1 MATCVPDLSSIDGVS
16 SAERKLY
23 EAFQSGLGNE
33 FLVLH
38 SVKWI
43 AKPRGAGPR
52 DGEVDFLIC
61 HPRHGLLVVEVK
73 GGGVVLD
80 YATGHFASIDR
91 HGDEHEIKN
100 PFEQSMKGKF
110 AVLEKLKESPFWQK
124 LGLGRI
130 VLGHAAFFPNIDQV
144 DRLVGPDAP
153 LEIIGGRRDLTSIS
167 QWIERAFSYWAIP
180 GSQGRFSELGV
191 GGVATVRR
199 ILARVSTTR
208 PLVSARLVHEEQTR
222 IELTERQGA
231 VLNLLSRQRRVMIA
245 GGAGTGK
252 TLIAREKA
260 VRSAEEG
267 LNTLLVCYNRGL
279 ADHLREQCAGIEGLD
294 VATFHQLCKRWIDKA
309 KAELGR
315 DLLAEARRD
324 YPGGTEFNHHQ
335 PIALALAI
343 DAFGPHYDAIVVDE
357 AQDFGDE
364 FWMPIELMLSD
375 HSDGLLYVFL
385 DENQDIYG
393 RSAAIP
399 IVGEPMLLD
408 RNCRNT
414 TAIHTAAYR
423 YYRGARIEAPR
434 IAGADVELLTAP
446 DVARQARMISSLIT
460 RMIAEERVPPH
471 DIGVLLCD
479 GRSRSLF
486 ERALAATAIPKTARW
501 SHIEGYG
508 AGSITVDTV
517 AKFKGL
523 ERSIIILWG
532 FDGCDPVADRE
543 TLYVGMSRAK
553 SLLFLCG
560 TVAACGW
567 ALSTSLT

>member
-1 MATCVPDLSSIDGVS
+1 MAICIPPLDDTSTES

-23 EAFQSGLGNE
+23 QAFQSGLSDD

-43 AKPRGAGPR
+43 AKPRGTGPR

-61 HPRHGLLVVEVK
+61 HPQYGLLVIEVK
-73 GGGVVLD
+73 GGGLVLD
-80 YATGHFASIDR
+80 YTTGRFASIDR
-91 HGDEHEIKN
+91 HGDENAIKN
-100 PFEQSMKGKF
+100 PFEQAMKGKF
-110 AVLEKLKESPFWQK
+110 AIIEKLKETTSWQK

-130 VLGHAAFFPNIDQV
+130 ALGHAAFFPDV
-144 DRLVGPDAP
+144 DHVEKLVGPDAP
-153 LEIIGGRRDLTSIS
+153 LEIVGGRRDLISIS
-167 QWIERAFSYWAIP
+167 RWVERSFVYWAGP
-180 GSQGRFSELGV
+180 GSQGRFSELGS

-199 ILARVSTTR
+199 ILARVSTAR
-208 PLVSARLVHEEQTR
+208 PLVSARLLQEEQTR
-222 IELTERQGA
+222 IELTVRQA
-231 VLNLLSRQRRVMIA
+231 EILDLLSRQRRVMVA

-267 LNTLLVCYNRGL
+267 LMTLLVCYNRGL
-279 ADHLREQCAGIEGLD
+279 ADHLREQCAGIEGLE

-315 DLLAEARRD
+315 DLLAEARQD
-324 YPGGTEFNHHQ
+324 YPGGTVFDHHQ

-343 DAFGPHYDAIVVDE
+343 DAFGPQYDAIVVDE

-375 HSDGLLYVFL
+375 HADGLLYVFL

-399 IVGEPMLLD
+399 IAGEPMLLD

-414 TAIHTAAYR
+414 TAIHAAAYR
-423 YYRGARIEAPR
+423 YYRGARIEAPK
-434 IAGADVELLTAP
+434 IVGTAVEVLTAP
-446 DVARQARMISSLIT
+446 DVARQARAISVLVT
-460 RMIAEERVPPH
+460 RMVAEEGVAPH
-471 DIGVLLCD
+471 DIGILLCD

-486 ERALAATAIPKTARW
+486 ERALAANTIPKAARW
-501 SHIEGYG
+501 GHIEGYG
-508 AGSITVDTV
+508 PGSITVDTV

-523 ERSIIILWG
+523 ERPIIILWG
-532 FDGCDPVADRE
+532 LDTCDPVADRE

-560 TVAACGW
+560 TVAACSRT
-567 ALSTSLT
+567 LSTAVT

>member
-1 MATCVPDLSSIDGVS
+1 MAICIPPLDASTES

-23 EAFQSGLGNE
+23 EALRSGLGDD

-43 AKPRGAGPR
+43 ARPRGVGPR

-61 HPRHGLLVVEVK
+61 HPRYGLLVVEVK
-73 GGGVVLD
+73 GGGVILD
-80 YATGHFASIDR
+80 YATRRFASIDR
-91 HGDEHEIKN
+91 HGDEHEITN
-100 PFEQSMKGKF
+100 PFEQAMKGKF
-110 AVLEKLKESPFWQK
+110 AILEKLKESPFWQK

-130 VLGHAAFFPNIDQV
+130 ALGHAAFFPDV
-144 DRLVGPDAP
+144 DGVGSLVGPDAP
-153 LEIIGGRRDLTSIS
+153 LDIIGGRQDLTLIS
-167 QWIERAFSYWAIP
+167 QWVDRAFAYWA
-180 GSQGRFSELGV
+180 GSGGKGRLSELGA

-208 PLVSARLVHEEQTR
+208 PLVSARLIQEEQTR
-222 IELTERQGA
+222 IDLTERQA
-231 VLNLLSRQRRVMIA
+231 AILDLLSRQRRVMVA

-267 LNTLLVCYNRGL
+267 LKTLLVCYNRGL
-279 ADHLREQCAGIEGLD
+279 ADHLREQCEGIEGLD

-309 KAELGR
+309 KSELGR
-315 DLLAEARRD
+315 DLMAEARHD
-324 YPGGTEFNHHQ
+324 YPGGTEFDHHQ

-357 AQDFGDE
+357 GQDFGDE
-364 FWMPIELMLSD
+364 FWMPIEMMLSD
-375 HSDGLLYVFL
+375 HADGLLYVFL

-399 IVGEPMLLD
+399 IKGEPMLLD
-408 RNCRNT
+408 KNCRNT
-414 TAIHTAAYR
+414 TAIHAAAYR
-423 YYRGARIEAPR
+423 YYRGARIEAPK
-434 IAGADVELLTAP
+434 IAGAEVELLTAP
-446 DVARQARMISSLIT
+446 DTDRQARAISALVT
-460 RMIAEERVPPH
+460 RFVSVEGVAPH

-479 GRSRSLF
+479 GRARSSF
-486 ERALAATAIPKTARW
+486 ERALAATTIPKTARW
-501 SHIEGYG
+501 GHLEGYG
-508 AGSITVDTV
+508 PGSITVDSV

-523 ERSIIILWG
+523 ERPIIILWG
-532 FDGCDPVADRE
+532 LDACDPVADRE
-543 TLYVGMSRAK
+543 ILYVGMSRAK

-560 TVAACGW
+560 TVAACGR
-567 ALSTSLT
+567 ALSTAVS

>member
-1 MATCVPDLSSIDGVS
+1 MAICIPPLDDASTESSG
-16 SAERKLY
+16 ERQLY
-23 EAFQSGLGNE
+23 EGFRRGLGDD

-43 AKPRGAGPR
+43 AKPRGTGPR

-61 HPRHGLLVVEVK
+61 HPRHGLLIIEVK

-80 YATGHFASIDR
+80 YATGRFTSVDR
-91 HGDEHEIKN
+91 RGEEHAIKN
-100 PFEQSMKGKF
+100 PFEQAMKGKF
-110 AVLEKLKESPFWQK
+110 AILEKLRESPFCQR
-124 LGLGRI
+124 LGLGRFS
-130 VLGHAAFFPNIDQV
+130 LGHAAFFPDVDRV

-153 LEIIGGRRDLTSIS
+153 QEIIGGRQDLSSIS
-167 QWIERAFSYWAIP
+167 QWVERAFAYWQDA
-180 GSQGRFSELGV
+180 GSQGRSSELGAR
-191 GGVATVRR
+191 GVETLRR
-199 ILARVSTTR
+199 IFARVSTTR
-208 PLVSARLVHEEQTR
+208 PLVSARLAQEEQNR
-222 IELTERQGA
+222 IELTARQSA
-231 VLNLLSRQRRVMIA
+231 ILDVLSRQRRVMIA

-260 VRSAEEG
+260 VRSAGEG
-267 LNTLLVCYNRGL
+267 LKTLLVCYNRGL

-315 DLLAEARRD
+315 DLMVEARHD
-324 YPGGTEFNHHQ
+324 YPGGTEFDHHQ

-364 FWMPIELMLSD
+364 FWMPIEMMLSD
-375 HSDGLLYVFL
+375 HAHGLLYVFL

-399 IVGEPMLLD
+399 IPGEPMLLD

-414 TAIHTAAYR
+414 TTIHAAAYR
-423 YYRGARIEAPR
+423 YYRGAKIEAPR
-434 IAGADVELLTAP
+434 IEGVDVEVLAEP
-446 DVARQARMISSLIT
+446 DVTRQARAIAALIT
-460 RMIAEERVPPH
+460 RMVAEEVIAPH

-479 GRSRSLF
+479 GRARSTF
-486 ERALAATAIPKTARW
+486 ERALAATTIPKTARW
-501 SHIEGYG
+501 GHIEGYG
-508 AGSITVDTV
+508 PGSITVDTV

-532 FDGCDPVADRE
+532 LDACDPVADRE

-560 TVAACGW
+560 TVQACSR
-567 ALSTSLT
+567 ALSTAAT

>member
-1 MATCVPDLSSIDGVS
+1 MAICIPPLDASTES

-23 EAFQSGLGNE
+23 EALRSGLGDD

-73 GGGVVLD
+73 GGGVILD
-80 YATGHFASIDR
+80 YANRRFASIDR
-91 HGDEHEIKN
+91 HGDEHEITN
-100 PFEQSMKGKF
+100 PFEQAMKGKF
-110 AVLEKLKESPFWQK
+110 AILEKLKESPFWQK

-130 VLGHAAFFPNIDQV
+130 ALGHAAFFPDV
-144 DRLVGPDAP
+144 DGVGGLVGPDAP
-153 LEIIGGRRDLTSIS
+153 LEIIGGRQDMTLIS
-167 QWIERAFSYWAIP
+167 QWVDRAFAYWAGP
-180 GSQGRFSELGV
+180 GGQGRLSELGV

-199 ILARVSTTR
+199 ILARVSMTR
-208 PLVSARLVHEEQTR
+208 PLVSARLVQEEQTR
-222 IELTERQGA
+222 IELTERQA
-231 VLNLLSRQRRVMIA
+231 AILDLLSRQRRVMVA

-267 LNTLLVCYNRGL
+267 LKTLLVCYNRGL
-279 ADHLREQCAGIEGLD
+279 ADHLREQCEGIEGLD

-309 KAELGR
+309 KSELGR
-315 DLLAEARRD
+315 DLMAEARHD
-324 YPGGTEFNHHQ
+324 YPGGTEFDHHQ
-335 PIALALAI
+335 PIALAFAI

-364 FWMPIELMLSD
+364 FWMPIEMMLSD
-375 HSDGLLYVFL
+375 HADGLLYVFL

-399 IVGEPMLLD
+399 IKGEPMLLD
-408 RNCRNT
+408 KNCRNT
-414 TAIHTAAYR
+414 TTIHAAAYR
-423 YYRGARIEAPR
+423 YYRGAKIEAPK
-434 IAGADVELLTAP
+434 IAGTEVALLTAP
-446 DVARQARMISSLIT
+446 DTDRQAREISALVT
-460 RMIAEERVPPH
+460 RLVAVEGVPPH

-479 GRSRSLF
+479 GRARSSF
-486 ERALAATAIPKTARW
+486 ERALAATTIPKTARW
-501 SHIEGYG
+501 GHLEGYG
-508 AGSITVDTV
+508 PGSITVDSV

-523 ERSIIILWG
+523 ERPIIILWG
-532 FDGCDPVADRE
+532 LDACDPVADRE

-553 SLLFLCG
+553 SLLFVCG
-560 TVAACGW
+560 TVAACGR
-567 ALSTSLT
+567 ALSTAVT